1 LRKFTIKILKNKL
14 KELKKIN
21 KKDNKEVLNEK
32 DEQGKLNSKNINND
46 GNDNLRYEY
55 KNKRDNQ
62 IIKIKKMKKK
72 TRIVLLKLIV
82 YFFKVKKMIMVEE
95 YLE

>member
-1 LRKFTIKILKNKL
+1 MRKFTIKILKNKL